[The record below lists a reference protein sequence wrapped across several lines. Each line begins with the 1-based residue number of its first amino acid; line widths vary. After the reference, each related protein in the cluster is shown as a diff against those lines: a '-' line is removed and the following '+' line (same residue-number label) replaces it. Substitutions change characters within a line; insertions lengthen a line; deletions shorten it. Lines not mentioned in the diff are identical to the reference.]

1 MRPLLALLLALAV
14 TGVQAR
20 DFWNRGAAPGAVL
33 KADQAFQLMPVE
45 ARGKN
50 LRVEWEIAP
59 GYYLYRG
66 RIKLEAVE
74 PAGASLGTLKLPAGE
89 HIHDEHFGDVEVYR
103 AGTLVG
109 EFSSDRPLRKLRLG
123 YQGCAEEGICLPP
136 QTRIV
141 DVQALP

>member
-1 MRPLLALLLALAV
+1 MRAFAVLLFALLCAPA
-14 TGVQAR
+14 TAR
-20 DFWNRGAAPGAVL
+20 DFWAGSDDPGRVL
-33 KADQAFQLMPVE
+33 KPDQAFQLMPVE

-50 LRVEWEIAP
+50 LRIEWQIAP

-66 RIKLEAVE
+66 KIKLEALE
-74 PAGASLGTLKLPAGE
+74 PAGASLGTLRLPAGE
-89 HIHDEHFGDVEVYR
+89 NIRDEHFGEVEIYR

-109 EFSSDRPLRKLRLG
+109 ELSASAPLRQLRLR

-136 QTRIV
+136 QTRVV